1 MWLEER
7 IGTRINEL
15 RTEQVIETEAEVVAT
30 ACPYCL
36 QMFEDAIKAKAAE
49 DSLKVMDIAE
59 LVEKSVT

>member
-15 RTEQVIETEAEVVAT
+15 RTEQALETEAQVVAT

-49 DSLKVMDIAE
+49 ESLKVMDIAE
-59 LVEKSVT
+59 LVEKSIT